1 MVLPTLCLPILLCRQ
16 LIHKDQLVLENGNT
30 ELTTTTIALFKN
42 CLLVEKVEY
51 IKQNKRLVYNSLIS
65 SKLECIDL

>member
-16 LIHKDQLVLENGNT
+16 LIHEDQLVLENGNT
-30 ELTTTTIALFKN
+30 ELTTTTIGLFKN

-51 IKQNKRLVYNSLIS
+51 IKQNKRLVYNSLVS